1 MQMLS
6 PYGNALRVIDQANR
20 PFGTQLKT
28 AAATSASQALRKGS
42 IGRKVFYACLV
53 LGLLWFLL
61 GTLTYRPILRTRVV
75 AEDLR
80 HFSAP
85 FGGKLKSVYVSP
97 GQEVASGTLLV
108 EFDTADLQL
117 QLNSLQ
123 RQITSTHVEIRQAME
138 DENVTLAALARSR
151 VNVLQAQADSISRQ
165 IQDAR
170 IYAPASGT
178 VVVSDLEQRIG
189 QVFPQGQEIF
199 QFAADGNWLL
209 EIEVPD
215 DIANYVTAE
224 QTGTF
229 SAASHPDEKQ
239 SFTLKH
245 IDGAAM
251 TVQDRNVFM
260 ARAPLET
267 RPEWMK
273 SGIEGTARVETVS

>member
-1 MQMLS
+1 M
-6 PYGNALRVIDQANR
+6 
-20 PFGTQLKT
+20 
-28 AAATSASQALRKGS
+28 
-42 IGRKVFYACLV
+42 
-53 LGLLWFLL
+53 
-61 GTLTYRPILRTRVV
+61 
-75 AEDLR
+75 
-80 HFSAP
+80 
-85 FGGKLKSVYVSP
+85 
-97 GQEVASGTLLV
+97 
-108 EFDTADLQL
+108 
-117 QLNSLQ
+117 
-123 RQITSTHVEIRQAME
+123 
-138 DENVTLAALARSR
+138 
-151 VNVLQAQADSISRQ
+151 LQAQADSISRQ

-273 SGIEGTARVETVS
+273 SGMEGTARVETVS